1 MRSLTVRPYS
11 DGTMLRELVDRMF
24 EAPLYSLASSLLA
37 PRLTWEGQ
45 FPLDVYEGPE
55 HYIVVAA
62 IPGVDPEKVE
72 VTAAN
77 GTLTISGEASY
88 PAPAESKPIWREVP
102 QGQFRRQLT
111 LPSGFEAEGIT
122 AEAAHGLLTIT
133 VPKAQ
138 AARARKV
145 PVKLA
150 RA

>member
-1 MRSLTVRPYS
+1 MRSLMLRPYG
-11 DGTMLRELVDRMF
+11 DGTTLRELVDRMF
-24 EAPLYSLASSLLA
+24 EAPLYSLASSVLT
-37 PRLTWEGQ
+37 PRMVGEGA
-45 FPLDVYEGPE
+45 FPLDIYEGPE
-55 HYIVVAA
+55 HYIVIAA

-72 VTAAN
+72 VTAVN

-88 PAPAESKPIWREVP
+88 PAPADARPIWREVP
-102 QGQFRRQLT
+102 QGQFRRQVT

-122 AEAAHGLLTIT
+122 AEAKHGLLTIT

-150 RA
+150 QA